1 MKLFSKWLLLA
12 AASVAVF
19 GSCDD
24 SEEIFIPP
32 VEEEAISVSPKTANV
47 SSRGGDVYAMVTSS
61 GEWEMTG
68 EGDGYVTP
76 SATKGKDGEVVTFTV
91 KANDTEVDKVFSY
104 EFTCGEKKANFTINL
119 MHKASEEVPELSLT
133 YVDGAN
139 AFEAEGGNVSVLV
152 TSSETWTL
160 EGTSEFVTPSVTEGQ
175 DGEEVVF
182 AVAANET
189 TEERTAE
196 YTFKMGELQEVFQIS
211 QKGRV
216 VRLEILSDTDVH
228 LDFHAKEKLMVSV
241 ATDMLP
247 EELTAEITAQGDW
260 ITFNTTRPIDGGAA
274 LYFDIQQNTTIDAR
288 VADIVIKGQKG
299 GEAAMKV
306 TQLPQSVIS
315 VEQPFYYADVE
326 ASNLDIPVTANVEFD
341 VTFDAAQTWIT
352 YNGYTDG
359 ALHFAIEALGDT
371 DRSIDITLTEKNVPE
386 GIEPL
391 VTVVKIKQ
399 NRSALIS
406 KVADMRQS
414 RAYFKY
420 LTSGRALRD
429 LKKLSFEMLVNIQ
442 DVRQNGEVSTLMGRY
457 NEFLLCMGDESDSSV
472 AWNQL
477 VLKTKTTT
485 TTDASLILKDV
496 NRWYHIAVTYNGTKA
511 KFYIDGKMV
520 YEGECETSNRG
531 VSFDKTFS
539 GSEFNYNRAFWIGY
553 SYDETRYFPGY
564 MSEVRIWN
572 RDLQPDEILAE
583 NHFYQVEDPTN
594 ADGLVAYWKLNEGKG
609 GEFGELIKRNKMVAE
624 HKQGGSYV
632 GGINWIDTR
641 IP

>member
-24 SEEIFIPP
+24 SKEIFIPP

-47 SSRGGDVYAMVTSS
+47 SSRGGEVYAMVTSS

-91 KANDTEVDKVFSY
+91 KANDTELDKVFSY
-104 EFTCGEKKANFTINL
+104 VFTCGEKTANYTINL

-133 YVDGAN
+133 YVGGAN
-139 AFEAEGGNVSVLV
+139 MFEAEGGKVSVLV
-152 TSSETWTL
+152 TSSDSWTL
-160 EGTSEFVTPSVTEGQ
+160 SGTSDFVTPSATEGQ
-175 DGEEVVF
+175 DGAEVEF
-182 AVAANET
+182 TVAANET
-189 TEERTAE
+189 VDERTAE
-196 YTFKMGELQEVFQIS
+196 YVFTMGELKETFLIS
-211 QKGRV
+211 QKGHV
-216 VRLEILSDTDVH
+216 VHLEILSDKDVH
-228 LDFHAKEKLMVSV
+228 IDFHAKEKLMVSV
-241 ATDMLP
+241 STDMLP
-247 EELTAEITAQGDW
+247 EELSAEITTTGDW

-274 LYFDIQQNTTIDAR
+274 LYFDIQENTTIEVR

-306 TQLPQSVIS
+306 TQMPKSVIS
-315 VEQPFYYADVE
+315 VEQPFYYAETE

-341 VTFDAAQTWIT
+341 VTFDQSQTWVT
-352 YNGYTDG
+352 YNGYTNG

-371 DRSIDITLTEKNVPE
+371 DRSIDITLTEKNVPD
-386 GIEPL
+386 GIQPV

-420 LTSGRALRD
+420 LSSGRVLRD
-429 LKKLSFEMLVNIQ
+429 LKKLTLEALVNIQ
-442 DVRQNGEVSTLMGRY
+442 DMRQNGDVSTLLGRRDD
-457 NEFLLCMGDESDSSV
+457 FLLSMGDDEDTSIP
-472 AWNQL
+472 WNQL
-477 VLKTKTTT
+477 VLRTKYTT

-496 NRWYHIAVTYNGTKA
+496 NRWYHIAVTFNGSKA

-520 YEGECETSNRG
+520 YEGECKTSNRG
-531 VSFDKTFS
+531 ASFDKTF
-539 GSEFNYNRAFWIGY
+539 GGAEYTPVFWIGY

-583 NHFYQVEDPTN
+583 NHFYQIEDPTH
-594 ADGLVAYWKLNEGKG
+594 ADGLVAYWKLDEGSGSAFNEKV
-609 GEFGELIKRNKMVAE
+609 KRNHLVVE
-624 HKQGGSYV
+624 HLEGGSFV
-632 GGINWIDTR
+632 AGVNWIDTR